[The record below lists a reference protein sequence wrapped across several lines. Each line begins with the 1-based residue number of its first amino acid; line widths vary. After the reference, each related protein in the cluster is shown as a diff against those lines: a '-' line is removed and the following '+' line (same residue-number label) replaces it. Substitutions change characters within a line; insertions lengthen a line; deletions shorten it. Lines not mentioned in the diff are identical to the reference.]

1 VIHIIEGDVLRM
13 RAEGL
18 SIIAE
23 QMVVDGMPQRG
34 VRNIAVD
41 LEDN

>member
-1 VIHIIEGDVLRM
+1 MVHIIDGDALRTW
-13 RAEGL
+13 AEGL

-23 QMVVDGMPQRG
+23 QMVVNGMPQRG
-34 VRNIAVD
+34 VRNIVVD